1 MYAYVKAEEVIW
13 VKLGPSKK
21 VKKMSVEL
29 ENENLG
35 WEVKIKWLYELVK
48 VFKYLKEVGTDK
60 EDLSR

>member
-35 WEVKIKWLYELVK
+35 
-48 VFKYLKEVGTDK
+48 
-60 EDLSR
+60 